1 MAELIKIKKGLDIKM
16 NGQAEQIY
24 VKAPRAL
31 TYAIKP
37 GDWHGLTPKI
47 IPKLCDEVKVGTPI
61 FYDKYH
67 PEVKFCSPVSGI
79 LSSINRGERRRIIEV
94 VVEDDGKDTAE
105 TFKMGDPATMKR
117 EEIVENL
124 LNSGIWPLIRRR
136 PYTVIARTGEVPK
149 AIFISA
155 FDTAPLAPDFD
166 FLLKDSVE
174 DFQWGVN
181 VLKQLTEGKVHLN
194 LDGRFPSVRT
204 LSSIKGAE
212 INHFKGP
219 HPAGNVGIQIHNLDP
234 INKGDVVWV
243 VQPQDVLTIGRLFK
257 TGKYDPSVV
266 VALTGARVEKP
277 QYYKTIRGTAVAP
290 ILEKQLKEG
299 DHRVISG
306 NVLNGKKIDPETGY
320 VGHFDSQ
327 ISVIREG
334 NYHELFGWMMPG
346 FKKMSVARSFASRW
360 LAPNRTF
367 DMDTNYHGGKRAFVM
382 TGEYEKVLP
391 MDIYPMQL
399 LKAILVND
407 IDKMEQLGI
416 YETDEEDFALC
427 EFVCTSKTPVTR
439 ILRDGLRAMRKEMEE

>member
-16 NGQAEQIY
+16 NGQAELIY
-24 VKAPRAL
+24 VKAPRAK

-67 PEVKFCSPVSGI
+67 PEIKFCSPVSGI
-79 LSSINRGERRRIIEV
+79 LSSINRGDRRRIVEV
-94 VVEDDGKDTAE
+94 VIEDNGKDTAE
-105 TFKMGDPATMKR
+105 TFKQGDPTGMKR

-124 LNSGIWPLIRRR
+124 LNSGLWPMIRRR
-136 PYTVIARTGEVPK
+136 PYTVIAGTDEVPK
-149 AIFISA
+149 SIFISA
-155 FDTAPLAPDFD
+155 FDTAPMAPDYD

-174 DFQWGVN
+174 DFQWGIN
-181 VLKQLTEGKVHLN
+181 TLKQLTEGKVHLN
-194 LDGRFPSVRT
+194 LDGRYPSVKT
-204 LSSIKGAE
+204 LSSVEGVE
-212 INHFKGP
+212 VNHFKGP
-219 HPAGNVGIQIHNLDP
+219 HPAGNVGIQIHKLDP
-234 INKGDVVWV
+234 INKGEVVWV
-243 VQPQDVLTIGRLFK
+243 VQPQDVITIGRLFK

-277 QYYKTIRGTAVAP
+277 KYYRTIRGTAVAP
-290 ILEKQLKEG
+290 ILENQLKEE
-299 DHRVISG
+299 DNRVISG
-306 NVLNGKKIDPETGY
+306 NVLNGKKIDAETGY
-320 VGHFDSQ
+320 VGFSDSQ
-327 ISVIREG
+327 LTVIREG

-346 FKKMSVARSFASRW
+346 FKKMSVSRSFASRW
-360 LAPNRTF
+360 LTPNRKF
-367 DMDTNYHGGKRAFVM
+367 DMDTNYHGGHRAFVM

-416 YETDEEDFALC
+416 YEIDEEDLALC
-427 EFVCTSKTPVTR
+427 EFVCTSKTPVTK
-439 ILRDGLRAMRKEMEE
+439 IVRDGLRAMRKEMEE